1 LAEKRPIPAGQGG
14 FTTPFVGLSSTRL
27 KRYQLTCGAF
37 APRAED
43 HAMTAKTR
51 FRGSFTALITP
62 FKNGSLDE
70 KAFRDLVD
78 WQIVEGTNGMVPVGT
93 TGESPTLSHDEHMH
107 VVEWC
112 VEQAKGRVPVIAGA
126 GSNSTKEAVSLA
138 QHAEEAGADAVLV
151 VSPYYNKPT
160 QEGLY
165 QHFKA
170 INDAIGIP
178 IIMYNIPSRSVIDIS
193 VDTMKRLYELKNVA
207 GVKDATAN
215 MTRVSQQRSALGP
228 DFNQLSGEDITALGF
243 MVHGGHGC
251 ISVTSNVAPRLC
263 AQFQSACLRGDYA
276 TALTLQD
283 KLAPLHLNLFVE
295 TSPAPIKYAMSL
307 LGKCDNVV
315 RLPMV
320 PASEKAQSAVR
331 EAMVHAGLM
340 N

>member
-1 LAEKRPIPAGQGG
+1 
-14 FTTPFVGLSSTRL
+14 
-27 KRYQLTCGAF
+27 
-37 APRAED
+37 
-43 HAMTAKTR
+43 MTAKTR

-62 FKNGSLDE
+62 LKNGSLDE

-78 WQIVEGTNGMVPVGT
+78 WQIVEGSNGLVPVGT

-170 INDAIGIP
+170 VNDAIGIP

-193 VDTMKRLYELKNVA
+193 VDTMQRLYELKNVA
-207 GVKDATAN
+207 GVKDATAS
-215 MTRVSQQRSALGP
+215 MTRVSQQRSAMGA

-243 MVHGGHGC
+243 MAHGGHGC

-307 LGKCDNVV
+307 LGKCANVL

-331 EAMVHAGLM
+331 EAMVHAGLI